1 MRNVINLQMK
11 LGEKDIGAI
20 ELDPK
25 SRDDIPQI
33 LRGLQYIY
41 TEQAVRERVFEILKE
56 LLPNRI
62 VGEGKA
68 DPNNG
73 RPGMTQWTILVFGV
87 LRLALNIDYDR
98 LQELVNQHKTIRQMI
113 GHSDWLDDARY
124 ELQTLKD
131 NVGLFTPEIL
141 DRINQEVV
149 RAGHGVLKKS
159 QEEGIDARADSF
171 VVETNVHFP
180 TDINLLLDAMCKALE
195 IIAKLA
201 KANALKG
208 WRQYQHYKKQLKK
221 LYRIA
226 QKLKHSTSKDE
237 KKRRVIENKKCH
249 PGAQGSGIRIGGR

>member
-1 MRNVINLQMK
+1 MRNVIDLQMK

-20 ELDPK
+20 KLDPK

-41 TEQAVRERVFEILKE
+41 TERAIRERVFEILRE

-131 NVGLFTPEIL
+131 KRWI
-141 DRINQEVV
+141 
-149 RAGHGVLKKS
+149 
-159 QEEGIDARADSF
+159 
-171 VVETNVHFP
+171 VH
-180 TDINLLLDAMCKALE
+180 A
-195 IIAKLA
+195 
-201 KANALKG
+201 
-208 WRQYQHYKKQLKK
+208 
-221 LYRIA
+221 
-226 QKLKHSTSKDE
+226 
-237 KKRRVIENKKCH
+237 
-249 PGAQGSGIRIGGR
+249 